1 MSQIYPRHRGIRRF
15 SAVNRTGS
23 VNFRK
28 GWQKHHLLPRQLMSR
43 RCLAS
48 MITSIGSA
56 GLSLDDFDS
65 NGVLLPGSVATSF
78 ALILHEL
85 GTNALKYG
93 AWSGPE
99 GIVAV
104 KWDIHG
110 SELHFRWQEFQRA
123 GFQKPVKQG
132 YGSILIKNSLSEAK
146 VSHEILQNGVDC
158 QIWLP
163 LTKDHGPARSLGR
176 KP

>member
-65 NGVLLPGSVATSF
+65 NGVLLPGSEVIAFDEGLPLHRGPHKIYNELVFERVGAVEMEWSRTRSRDELQARTA
-78 ALILHEL
+78 ALSRLQLVQRGLARRIER
-85 GTNALKYG
+85 
-93 AWSGPE
+93 E
-99 GIVAV
+99 GR
-104 KWDIHG
+104 
-110 SELHFRWQEFQRA
+110 SRLT
-123 GFQKPVKQG
+123 
-132 YGSILIKNSLSEAK
+132 LSRRDP
-146 VSHEILQNGVDC
+146 IGRGVDYS
-158 QIWLP
+158 
-163 LTKDHGPARSLGR
+163 SLDAMAEQLWGATV
-176 KP
+176 